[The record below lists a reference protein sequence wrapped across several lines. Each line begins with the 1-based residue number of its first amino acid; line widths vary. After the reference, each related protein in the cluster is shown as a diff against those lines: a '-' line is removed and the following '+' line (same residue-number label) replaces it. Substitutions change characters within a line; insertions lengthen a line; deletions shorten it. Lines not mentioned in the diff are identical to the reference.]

1 MKSIRCIAALLAFF
15 CLLPTHRASA
25 QTSVY
30 GSAMFDAFG
39 GTGDYYGNGE
49 FKGDTGGFIAGAFY
63 TFPSASRFKAGIDG
77 RITYSPGDKG
87 GSAYTGALRVSF
99 VPNHVR
105 LRPYFQLG
113 GGVVKT
119 DLSTVTCDSEN
130 CYGAVVHATSGA
142 AQIVFGL
149 DVRLTDHLDLRA
161 IDYGADAGSSN
172 GGPHAALA
180 FLDAGVIYHFHP
192 ITHKKP

>member
-1 MKSIRCIAALLAFF
+1 MKFSRCVAAFVAVF
-15 CLLPTHRASA
+15 CLVLSHKASA

-30 GSAMFDAFG
+30 GSAMLDAFG

-49 FKGDTGGFIAGAFY
+49 FKGNAAGFIVGAFY
-63 TFPSASRFKAGIDG
+63 TFPSPSRFKAGVDG

-99 VPNHVR
+99 VPTHVR
-105 LRPYFQLG
+105 LRPYFQIG

-119 DLSTVTCDSEN
+119 DLSTVTCDSYN
-130 CYGAVVHATSGA
+130 CYGTVVHATSGA

-149 DVRLTDHLDLRA
+149 DVRLTDHFDLRA
-161 IDYGADAGSSN
+161 IDYGADAGGSS
-172 GGPHAALA
+172 GGPHAAAA
-180 FLDAGVIYHFHP
+180 FIDAGVIYHFHP
-192 ITHKKP
+192 TKRKQP

>member
-1 MKSIRCIAALLAFF
+1 MKSIRCAALLAFV
-15 CLLPTHRASA
+15 CLLFTHKVSA

-39 GTGDYYGNGE
+39 GTGDNYGNGA
-49 FKGDTGGFIAGAFY
+49 FKGNTGGFIAGAFY

-99 VPNHVR
+99 VPNHNR
-105 LRPYFQLG
+105 LRPYFQIG
-113 GGVVKT
+113 GGVAKT
-119 DLSTVTCDSEN
+119 DLATVTCGTYN
-130 CYGAVVHATSGA
+130 CYGAVDHATSGV
-142 AQIVFGL
+142 AQLVFGL
-149 DVRLTDHLDLRA
+149 DVRLTEHLDLRA

-172 GGPHAALA
+172 GGPHAAVG
-180 FLDAGVIYHFHP
+180 FIDAGVIYHFHP

>member
-1 MKSIRCIAALLAFF
+1 M
-15 CLLPTHRASA
+15 
-25 QTSVY
+25 Y
-30 GSAMFDAFG
+30 DAFG
-39 GTGDYYGNGE
+39 GTGGEYGNGE
-49 FKGDTGGFIAGAFY
+49 FKGGTGGFVAGAFY
-63 TFPSASRFKAGIDG
+63 TFPSASRFKAGLDG
-77 RITYSPGDKG
+77 RITYSPGIKG

-119 DLSTVTCDSEN
+119 DLATVACDTYT
-130 CYGAVVHATSGA
+130 CYGATVHATSGT
-142 AQIVFGL
+142 AQLVFGL

-172 GGPHAALA
+172 GGPHAAVA
-180 FLDAGVIYHFHP
+180 FLDAGVIYHFH
-192 ITHKKP
+192 TTKRKKP